1 MEHCDRL
8 IDRYYPAGT
17 LRRDIYLKHCRSV
30 AALAIELNNRLT
42 EPLPVKDVEEAA
54 MIHDIGICLT
64 DAPSIGCFG
73 KAPYIAHGV
82 LGAELLR
89 KEGYSE
95 QLARV
100 AERHTGA
107 GLTAEEI
114 RSQRLPLPERDM
126 LPETMLEKLICY
138 ADKFYSKGGD
148 FRRKPFD
155 AVRAS
160 MARHGNDSLQRFDAL
175 HALFHHI

>member
-1 MEHCDRL
+1 M
-8 IDRYYPAGT
+8 
-17 LRRDIYLKHCRSV
+17 
-30 AALAIELNNRLT
+30 AALAVELNSRLPD
-42 EPLPVKDVEEAA
+42 PLPVSDVEEAA

-89 KEGYSE
+89 KEGYSGR
-95 QLARV
+95 LVRV

-107 GLTAEEI
+107 GLTADDI
-114 RSQRLPLPERDM
+114 RSQHLPLPERDM

-148 FRRKPFD
+148 LSRKPFE

-160 MARHGNDSLQRFDAL
+160 MARHGQASLERFDAL
-175 HALFHHI
+175 HTLFRDK